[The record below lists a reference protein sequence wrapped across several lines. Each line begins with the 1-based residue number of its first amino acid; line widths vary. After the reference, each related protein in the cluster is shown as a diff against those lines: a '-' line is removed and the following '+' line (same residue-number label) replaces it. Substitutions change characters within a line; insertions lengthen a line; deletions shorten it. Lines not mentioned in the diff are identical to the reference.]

1 MASNPERDFEG
12 SAELLRAI
20 AHPVRLQILCAIK
33 DSDHAVSEIEDIT
46 GISQPGL
53 SQQLAILRK
62 ADLVTTRRDGKK
74 IYYRVDREQMLGAS
88 DLLDALA
95 GTNLGARRDRRAA
108 QLHSGGGAATFAR
121 IVSRSTD

>member
-1 MASNPERDFEG
+1 MATSPERDFDG

-33 DSDHAVSEIEDIT
+33 DQDHAVSEIEDIT
-46 GISQPGL
+46 GIAQPGL

-95 GTNLGARRDRRAA
+95 GTHGAGRRDRRAA

-121 IVSRSTD
+121 IVSRSSD